1 MYMYI
6 YIQKFISY
14 EFVIKKNTILYMD
27 IIYNTISYGTN

>member
-14 EFVIKKNTILYMD
+14 EFVIKKTQFCMD

>member
-6 YIQKFISY
+6 NIYSKVFISY
-14 EFVIKKNTILYMD
+14 EFVIKTQFCMD

>member
-14 EFVIKKNTILYMD
+14 EFVIKKNTILY
-27 IIYNTISYGTN
+27 NYGYYLQHNLIWN